1 VISVLPQGAPDHEGR
16 NRSAIPNPVDQF
28 AAVIARRPEAPW
40 RSRKQRA
47 QRLHL
52 WPMDCF
58 ASLAMTGAIQ
68 PDFVLERVSRLETA
82 LLYLQ
87 LPLKHDF
94 YENGVGYEFR
104 PLLMS

>member
-1 VISVLPQGAPDHEGR
+1 
-16 NRSAIPNPVDQF
+16 
-28 AAVIARRPEAPW
+28 
-40 RSRKQRA
+40 
-47 QRLHL
+47 
-52 WPMDCF
+52 
-58 ASLAMTGAIQ
+58 MTGTIQ

-94 YENGVGYEFR
+94 YENGVGYEFH